1 MGTTMSNRTDRLIE
15 ARQMER
21 RARENLEVLVNQ
33 FLRVAEGLYNWQNT
47 DFVWQGNRFALVL
60 QQPENAGETASPCV
74 IDVPTLADI
83 HDAVLNAQAA
93 AKNLREASDALAHE
107 GPQVMWPTGS
117 GQAVACA

>member
-1 MGTTMSNRTDRLIE
+1 MGIIMSNRTDRLTE

-33 FLRVAEGLYNWQNT
+33 FLRVAEGLYHWKNT
-47 DFVWQGNRFALVL
+47 DFAWQGNRFALVL
-60 QQPENAGETASPCV
+60 NQSENSSETASPCV

-93 AKNLREASDALAHE
+93 ARNLREASDGLAQE
-107 GPQVMWPTGS
+107 GQQVMWPTGPE
-117 GQAVACA
+117 QAMACA